1 MLLARI
7 DHCPSLVS
15 FGSRAE
21 VLLCTDT
28 QDEGLRPTVIG
39 SRLEKRAIMTVEA
52 DMTVEAEVSKPIYLL
67 VLAKGYTE
75 AWYQLSKEEQDELW
89 RKARAIDD
97 QAGATWQLVCDS
109 RWADESMPLWGV
121 IEYPDMEAYQRKV
134 AALEEM
140 DWWRYVSTKTVLGT
154 KVEE

>member
-1 MLLARI
+1 
-7 DHCPSLVS
+7 
-15 FGSRAE
+15 
-21 VLLCTDT
+21 
-28 QDEGLRPTVIG
+28 
-39 SRLEKRAIMTVEA
+39 MTL
-52 DMTVEAEVSKPIYLL
+52 EAEVSKPIYLL
-67 VLAKGYTE
+67 VLAKSYTE

-89 RKARAIDD
+89 RKAKAIDD
-97 QAGATWQLVCDS
+97 EAGATWQLVCDS